1 MKIEEMSAKIDAW
14 MPSLRHGVC
23 GQCQRHNK
31 PEVTA
36 HTDESVAVEFRCE
49 GCGLLI
55 VILIDFPQ
63 VD

>member
-1 MKIEEMSAKIDAW
+1 MKLEEMHAKIDAW

-23 GQCQRHNK
+23 GQCQRVNK
-31 PEVTA
+31 PQVIAQTSKSIA
-36 HTDESVAVEFRCE
+36 FEFRCK

-55 VILIDFPQ
+55 VISIDFPQ